1 MKEIIVGLFSYPTSN
16 LKQGNHLF
24 VTNQWDNTVS
34 VINLND
40 YAVSK
45 TIEAGEHPESIDAHP
60 SENYVDV
67 ADCFDGT
74 ISVID
79 TERLELIES
88 IKTGEGSRA
97 FGRFVM
103 GKIIRP

>member
-1 MKEIIVGLFSYPTSN
+1 VKEINVGLFSYPTGN

-24 VTNQWDNTVS
+24 ITNPWDNTVS
-34 VINLND
+34 VIDLND

-45 TIEAGEHPESIDAHP
+45 TIEAGEHPEGIDAHP
-60 SENYVDV
+60 CENYVYV

-79 TERLELIES
+79 IKRPQVSET
-88 IKTGEGSRA
+88 IKTGDNTRA
-97 FGRFVM
+97 SGRFVM
-103 GKIIRP
+103 EKTILP